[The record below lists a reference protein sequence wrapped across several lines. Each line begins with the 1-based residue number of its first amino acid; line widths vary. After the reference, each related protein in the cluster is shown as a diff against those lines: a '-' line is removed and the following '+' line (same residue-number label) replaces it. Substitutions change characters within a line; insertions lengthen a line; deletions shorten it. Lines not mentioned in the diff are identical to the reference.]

1 MTFTGLTI
9 KMTTPPITPPMYGPK
24 YGIILVMPTITLS
37 STAYGKRKIVVHTKQ
52 IIPIIRESIAL
63 PIIKLE
69 KILPLSRRILRVVSA
84 SALA

>member
-69 KILPLSRRILRVVSA
+69 KYYRFHVEYCVSYQP